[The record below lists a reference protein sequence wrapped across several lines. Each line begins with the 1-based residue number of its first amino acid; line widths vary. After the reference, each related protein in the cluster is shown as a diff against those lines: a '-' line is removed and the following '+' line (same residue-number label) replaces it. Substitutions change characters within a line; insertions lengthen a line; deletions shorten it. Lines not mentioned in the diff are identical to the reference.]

1 MKSKV
6 FSLAALGIAGTLVL
20 SWCCCN
26 DTHKAAKDF
35 CLSNSWTYNLVT
47 SVDEEYGEC
56 FFPSGVGCRDDIVL
70 TDECNFIPDT
80 SDIDTEE
87 ERLAGC
93 DKSATGWIEDM
104 EDWEDISIDWWDES
118 EAGASFARNWVASY
132 TKESAKWKIDVECVA
147 DFVDGSLSTSFG
159 EAVLIEELTGAFE
172 KVDFWKG
179 ESETYSQDELQ
190 AAVDSIMKTV
200 GNEWTVE
207 VKMQDISYQG
217 DEESASKIDYC
228 KELNEEV
235 DQCVFFKTNFFIPEQ
250 DAEMAWAFEPNKT
263 MKDYEWYLGRT
274 GSGEWKVLTSG
285 Y

>member
-6 FSLAALGIAGTLVL
+6 LSLAALGIAGTLVL
-20 SWCCCN
+20 SWCCCK
-26 DTHKAAKDF
+26 DAHKEAKDF
-35 CLSNSWTYNLVT
+35 CLSNTWTYSLVT

-56 FFPSGVGCRDDIVL
+56 SFPSGVGCRDELIL
-70 TDECNFIPDT
+70 SWECDFMPDL
-80 SDIDTEE
+80 SNIDTEE
-87 ERLAGC
+87 KRFAGC
-93 DKSATGWIEDM
+93 EKSATGWIEDM
-104 EDWEDISIDWWDES
+104 EDWKNISIIWDDET
-118 EAGASFARNWVASY
+118 EGGASFVRNWVAKYHKDTSIW
-132 TKESAKWKIDVECVA
+132 SVDIECVA
-147 DFVDGSLSTSFG
+147 DFVDWSLGTSFG
-159 EAVLIEELTGAFE
+159 DPVVVEDLSGAFE

-217 DEESASKIDYC
+217 DEESASQLDYC

-274 GSGEWKVLTSG
+274 WSGEWKVLTFG